1 MEKLNSHR
9 HIAKTPSLLKD
20 LRSLVVAVVHPDD
33 SDRLKLIQQLQRI
46 GCQVKAFWPTPSNLP
61 QGIDIIFL
69 AVQPDSIDMEYEWL
83 TIDAPPP
90 LIAVVAYEN
99 PTIVQTVLEIGAH
112 SILPSP
118 IRSFGVLLSLVVA
131 RRVHGDLQS
140 QRQRTQKLETKFLGV
155 RQIAEA
161 KNILMISRNLNEKDA
176 YELIRDR
183 AMSKRITTEEV
194 AISIINA
201 NEILSLGQTDSHIQ
215 SINVKKD

>member
-1 MEKLNSHR
+1 M
-9 HIAKTPSLLKD
+9 
-20 LRSLVVAVVHPDD
+20 
-33 SDRLKLIQQLQRI
+33 
-46 GCQVKAFWPTPSNLP
+46 
-61 QGIDIIFL
+61 
-69 AVQPDSIDMEYEWL
+69 
-83 TIDAPPP
+83 
-90 LIAVVAYEN
+90 IAVVAYEN

-161 KNILMISRNLNEKDA
+161 KNILMKSRNLNEKDA

-215 SINVKKD
+215 SIYVKKD